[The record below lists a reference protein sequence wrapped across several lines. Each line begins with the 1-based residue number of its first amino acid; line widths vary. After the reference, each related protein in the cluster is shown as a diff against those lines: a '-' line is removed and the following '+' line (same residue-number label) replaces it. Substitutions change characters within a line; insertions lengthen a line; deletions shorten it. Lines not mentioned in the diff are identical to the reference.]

1 ETESG
6 RGIMEEPEL
15 TLVSS
20 NDISIAESDT
30 EHMNQEKRSEDK
42 TNDPVCVDR
51 SAISVLPEKREFLPL
66 VPDADCSVL
75 QRSDGSSKAHS
86 SNEGWFPSH
95 QTAVMLLES
104 VSAQGSLQESFLKR
118 KKDFIQKSLKRVE
131 EIKQRER
138 KNEKPEG
145 RQLQRIKSETLNRQ
159 KECRLI
165 PGKKG
170 AVVHQL
176 KKVGE
181 VKVSSPEDR
190 KAREAEMYQR
200 TSRLYNQ
207 LSEVKTRK
215 EEKTRRET
223 YAENRERAKEFQK

>member
-30 EHMNQEKRSEDK
+30 EHMNQEKRSEGK
-42 TNDPVCVDR
+42 TKDPACVDR
-51 SAISVLPEKREFLPL
+51 SAISVLPEIRVNILQGMHWNVRVTKGGFFAESEKRLDF
-66 VPDADCSVL
+66 SF
-75 QRSDGSSKAHS
+75 S
-86 SNEGWFPSH
+86 
-95 QTAVMLLES
+95 VMLLES
-104 VSAQGSLQESFLKR
+104 VSAPGSLQESFLKR

-138 KNEKPEG
+138 KTEKPEG
-145 RQLQRIKSETLNRQ
+145 RQLQRRKPETLSRQ

-181 VKVSSPEDR
+181 VRVSSPEDR

-207 LSEVKTRK
+207 LSEVKIRK
-215 EEKTRRET
+215 EEKTRQET